1 MLHKRSDSVEP
12 AGGSHRL
19 PSWEFSWHT
28 GGRFGTWGSWH
39 EVTSLLELTEP
50 REPSPP
56 TPPPTIAGI
65 LVGISGAL
73 ACSSS
78 FCPSL
83 QLWFLKKKMSL
94 SWISVTG
101 QSLSWRREEKQSDRW
116 VSLCT
121 HYPELHMRNPCWGRH
136 TEWTNTREQ
145 RPQREAPRCPREQ
158 FWGSV
163 SRLLHGE
170 MAAFS
175 SGCQEPKAHRCS

>member
-1 MLHKRSDSVEP
+1 MLHKTSDSVEP

-39 EVTSLLELTEP
+39 EVTSLLELTGP

-56 TPPPTIAGI
+56 PPTIARI

-78 FCPSL
+78 FCSSL
-83 QLWFLKKKMSL
+83 QLWFLKKKKKYVPELNLCDWPVPELEARRETEWPLGFLAHSL
-94 SWISVTG
+94 SW
-101 QSLSWRREEKQSDRW
+101 K
-116 VSLCT
+116 
-121 HYPELHMRNPCWGRH
+121 PCWGRH

-145 RPQREAPRCPREQ
+145 RTQREAPRCPREL
-158 FWGSV
+158 FWGSA
-163 SRLLHGE
+163 SRLLPGE